1 MASNKELYDILGVD
15 QSASDA
21 EIKAAYDRLIADNPE
36 GSPLYPRIVEAYT
49 ILSDMD
55 SRAAYDVTG
64 KVRKSGVR
72 RHRNDNS
79 SGTEKARYAL
89 NTLFLAGA
97 AVTTILFILQLS
109 GAIGTLP
116 FYIAC
121 GISLLIKIAEYILRL
136 VP

>member
-64 KVRKSGVR
+64 KVRRAGVR
-72 RHRNDNS
+72 KHRNDNS

>member
-55 SRAAYDVTG
+55 SRATYDVTG
-64 KVRKSGVR
+64 KVRRAGVR
-72 RHRNDNS
+72 KHRNDNS

>member
-1 MASNKELYDILGVD
+1 MSQNKELYTVLGVD

-21 EIKAAYDRLIADNPE
+21 EIKAAYESLIVRNPQ

-55 SRAAYDVTG
+55 SRAAYDLTG
-64 KVRKSGVR
+64 KIRKGGIR
-72 RHRNDNS
+72 RHRD
-79 SGTEKARYAL
+79 GRFDRTEKARYAL

-97 AVTTILFILQLS
+97 AVTTVLFILQLG
-109 GAIGTLP
+109 GAIGSLP

-121 GISLLIKIAEYILRL
+121 GTSLLIKIAEYILRL
-136 VP
+136 IP

>member
-1 MASNKELYDILGVD
+1 MSSSKELYNILGVD

-21 EIKAAYDRLIADNPE
+21 EIKAAYERLIASNPE
-36 GSPLYPRIVEAYT
+36 GTPQYADIIQAYT

-64 KVRKSGVR
+64 KIKKSGVR
-72 RHRNDNS
+72 RHRDGNS
-79 SGTEKARYAL
+79 GGTQKVRYNL

-97 AVTTILFILQLS
+97 AITTVLFILQFS
-109 GAIGTLP
+109 GAIGSLP

-136 VP
+136 IP

>member
-1 MASNKELYDILGVD
+1 MSQNKELYTVLGVD

-21 EIKAAYDRLIADNPE
+21 EIKAAYESLIARNPQ

-55 SRAAYDVTG
+55 SRAAYDLTG
-64 KVRKSGVR
+64 KIRKGGIR
-72 RHRNDNS
+72 RHRD
-79 SGTEKARYAL
+79 GRFDRTEKARYAL

-97 AVTTILFILQLS
+97 AVTTVLFILRLG
-109 GAIGTLP
+109 GAIGSLP

-121 GISLLIKIAEYILRL
+121 GTSLLIKIAEYILRL
-136 VP
+136 IP

>member
-1 MASNKELYDILGVD
+1 MSSKKDLYSVLGVD
-15 QSASDA
+15 PLASDVQ
-21 EIKAAYDRLIADNPE
+21 IKEAYDRLMESTPE
-36 GSPLYPRIVEAYT
+36 GTPEYSRIVEAYT

-55 SRAAYDVTG
+55 SRAAYDITG
-64 KVRKSGVR
+64 KVRKGGIR
-72 RHRNDNS
+72 KHRSADLQ
-79 SGTEKARYAL
+79 GTEKARYTL

-97 AVTTILFILQLS
+97 AVTTVLFILQFS

-136 VP
+136 IP

>member
-1 MASNKELYDILGVD
+1 MSQEKELYSILGVD
-15 QSASDA
+15 PSASDA
-21 EIKAAYDRLIADNPE
+21 EIKSAYEHLIASEAE
-36 GSPLYPRIVEAYT
+36 GTPRYESIVNAYT

-64 KVRKSGVR
+64 KARKGGIRKHRSNNLNGPEKVRYS
-72 RHRNDNS
+72 
-79 SGTEKARYAL
+79 L

-97 AVTTILFILQLS
+97 AVTTILFVLQLS

-136 VP
+136 IP